1 MMGKAASEYATKMI
15 DHFDYA
21 AETVQGR
28 PMPAQVVPRYAILM
42 EFANG
47 GDLKKYTRT
56 RAPLAWNQAIW
67 VFHDVSVAVSLTQRG
82 WGDISDP
89 NFTKIYSY
97 SMKSSMIVDNC
108 SILFFGEDSR
118 MFNYCEC

>member
-1 MMGKAASEYATKMI
+1 MMGKAASDYATKMI

-21 AETVQGR
+21 AETA
-28 PMPAQVVPRYAILM
+28 AQVVPRYAILM

-56 RAPLAWNQAIW
+56 RASLAWNQAVW

-97 SMKSSMIVDNC
+97 SMKSSMIVDSC